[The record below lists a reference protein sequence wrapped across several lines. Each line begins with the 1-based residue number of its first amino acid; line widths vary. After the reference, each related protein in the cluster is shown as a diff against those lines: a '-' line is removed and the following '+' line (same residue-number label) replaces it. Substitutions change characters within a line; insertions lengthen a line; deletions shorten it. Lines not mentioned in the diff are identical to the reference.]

1 MPCKIIAFTAHNWLT
16 KRDYTY
22 SLDDMCDIGIATC
35 VAIWVY
41 LIEAWSQLPKPEDPN
56 LAATV
61 TGDFENYCY
70 WFILKN
76 YEHSF
81 RFLVFLAV
89 MITFIWVRF
98 LLMLQL
104 TKSFGPMLRIILT
117 MIGEMIKFLVIYGI
131 ILITFSGVSSL
142 LFGDLAEFQDFTH
155 IFFVNFGYGLA
166 NYDFSIFGIAGK
178 LFVVFALLLNA
189 ITMINFVIA
198 ILAYTFTALQSSSL
212 GLYYDGVIS
221 RIPVYEDD
229 SRYGGLIVGIPPFNI
244 LALVMIPFYALITNE
259 DQLRRM
265 NDFFTKAMFLPIALG
280 YTALFM
286 AVNLLLLPF
295 AYLAAIVKKIKLL
308 TLKAK
313 VDMVVDLI
321 MFVLAGVPLLLLA

>member
-1 MPCKIIAFTAHNWLT
+1 M
-16 KRDYTY
+16 
-22 SLDDMCDIGIATC
+22 
-35 VAIWVY
+35 
-41 LIEAWSQLPKPEDPN
+41 
-56 LAATV
+56 
-61 TGDFENYCY
+61 
-70 WFILKN
+70 
-76 YEHSF
+76 
-81 RFLVFLAV
+81 
-89 MITFIWVRF
+89 
-98 LLMLQL
+98 
-104 TKSFGPMLRIILT
+104 
-117 MIGEMIKFLVIYGI
+117 
-131 ILITFSGVSSL
+131 
-142 LFGDLAEFQDFTH
+142 
-155 IFFVNFGYGLA
+155 
-166 NYDFSIFGIAGK
+166 
-178 LFVVFALLLNA
+178 
-189 ITMINFVIA
+189 
-198 ILAYTFTALQSSSL
+198 
-212 GLYYDGVIS
+212 IS

-321 MFVLAGVPLLLLA
+321 MFVLAGVPLLLVA

>member
-1 MPCKIIAFTAHNWLT
+1 MLAEEFTEGALADWMVIWNREFLLFVDANYYAFELSLLTLIMPCKIIAFTAHNWLT

-41 LIEAWSQLPKPEDPN
+41 LIESWSQLPKPEDPS

-70 WFILKN
+70 WFIVKN

-117 MIGEMIKFLVIYGI
+117 MIGEMIKFLVA
-131 ILITFSGVSSL
+131 LPTM
-142 LFGDLAEFQDFTH
+142 
-155 IFFVNFGYGLA
+155 VNH
-166 NYDFSIFGIAGK
+166 
-178 LFVVFALLLNA
+178 
-189 ITMINFVIA
+189 
-198 ILAYTFTALQSSSL
+198 
-212 GLYYDGVIS
+212 
-221 RIPVYEDD
+221 
-229 SRYGGLIVGIPPFNI
+229 
-244 LALVMIPFYALITNE
+244 
-259 DQLRRM
+259 
-265 NDFFTKAMFLPIALG
+265 
-280 YTALFM
+280 
-286 AVNLLLLPF
+286 
-295 AYLAAIVKKIKLL
+295 
-308 TLKAK
+308 
-313 VDMVVDLI
+313 
-321 MFVLAGVPLLLLA
+321 